1 MGTTQQPIS
10 EDDDNYDLTVMGR
23 TTRWAAES
31 SNPDASGKT
40 SSNTT
45 TSQSAGNK
53 CSSSFETNDSAI
65 DVRSYSS
72 ISTLSRN
79 SSSRRVNWHSFHK
92 HYHNHFF
99 QSVNTW
105 SKYQISAL
113 SLEQIM
119 ALRKLALIQFSKLVE
134 RQHSKMIKFVLW
146 DVGRL

>member
-1 MGTTQQPIS
+1 MNTPP
-10 EDDDNYDLTVMGR
+10 
-23 TTRWAAES
+23 A
-31 SNPDASGKT
+31 T
-40 SSNTT
+40 SI
-45 TSQSAGNK
+45 
-53 CSSSFETNDSAI
+53 ETNDSAI

-134 RQHSKMIKFVLW
+134 RQHSKMIK
-146 DVGRL
+146 